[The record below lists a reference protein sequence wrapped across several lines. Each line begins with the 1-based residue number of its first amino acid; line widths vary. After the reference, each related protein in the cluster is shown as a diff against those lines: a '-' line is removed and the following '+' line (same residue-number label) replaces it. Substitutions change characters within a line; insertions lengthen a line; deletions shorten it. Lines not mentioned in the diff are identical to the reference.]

1 MLLRLAIAVVV
12 IAIVWTA
19 MAHYRRQNKTNKKK
33 LALQYAVIGV
43 SGFIILLAIFGR
55 LHWISA
61 ILAGIAATTVRFLP
75 LLARI
80 APLFAHLYQQ
90 KKSTSTSSGNKS
102 TVQSD
107 YLKVVLDHDSE
118 SIQGE
123 IINGPHSGKTLD
135 SLTLPQL
142 QELLEFYGANDNDS
156 LQLLMA
162 YVQRQYPNED
172 WVLHQREE
180 QSQRQNTNLPTEMTR
195 REALEILGLQDDAD
209 TKQIKTAHKQLMQR
223 LHPDRGGSPYLAAKV
238 NAAKDFLLK

>member
-1 MLLRLAIAVVV
+1 
-12 IAIVWTA
+12 
-19 MAHYRRQNKTNKKK
+19 MA
-33 LALQYAVIGV
+33 
-43 SGFIILLAIFGR
+43 
-55 LHWISA
+55 
-61 ILAGIAATTVRFLP
+61 
-75 LLARI
+75 
-80 APLFAHLYQQ
+80 
-90 KKSTSTSSGNKS
+90 
-102 TVQSD
+102 SD
-107 YLKVVLDHDSE
+107 FDSE